1 MAGRDRLDVALFQRS
16 GVVEPRSWQFP
27 APARPL
33 AAISRGGWG
42 CERGGPPPRF
52 TRSAVA
58 RSRAGIQECAL
69 IRGFAAVEDARAADP
84 IRCACA
90 FRFPARA
97 DPGRS
102 RTLAPR

>member
-1 MAGRDRLDVALFQRS
+1 MAGRDRLDVALFQRG
-16 GVVEPRSWQFP
+16 GVVEPRSWQLP
-27 APARPL
+27 APARPV
-33 AAISRGGWG
+33 AAISRGVWRY
-42 CERGGPPPRF
+42 ERGGPPPRF

-69 IRGFAAVEDARAADP
+69 IRGFAAVDAGAADP
-84 IRCACA
+84 IRRACA

-102 RTLAPR
+102 R